1 LDKNR
6 EPHEKMTTK
15 SNGLSDTQEVLYQ
28 KEFKAADNANNDKN
42 KNVNDKNKS

>member
-1 LDKNR
+1 MDKNR

-28 KEFKAADNANNDKN
+28 KEFKAADNASKDNNK
-42 KNVNDKNKS
+42 KVIVKNKS